1 MRLPRP
7 GGLWHNPDFVK
18 LWAGQT
24 VSVFGSLVS
33 RAALSFT
40 AVLLLGATPRH
51 VALLNAADL
60 VPGLLFGLFAGVW
73 VDRLARRPI
82 LIGCDVGRALLLA
95 SIPVAALWGRLT
107 ITHLAVVAFLGG
119 ALTVLFDVA
128 YAAYLPSLVKSDELV
143 EGNSKLTASA
153 SVAEFGAFSLSGWLV
168 QWVGGPLAALVDAA
182 SFVASALFVGS
193 IRLPEKGEGASPP
206 NNDDLVP
213 GVNLWAQIV
222 EGLQTVWRD
231 PRLRALAL
239 GQSALDLL
247 SHIVGTVYL
256 VFVTKT
262 LGFSPGVLGM
272 IFAVGGVTSL
282 AGALLA
288 GRVTKRFGVGGT
300 LIGGLIVTSI
310 GSLFLPLAPGAT
322 LLGAAFLLMNQV
334 VTDPAW
340 TVFEI
345 NATSLRQAVTP
356 DALRGRVNG
365 TMRVLSLGMA
375 LVGTFAGGV
384 LGETLGVR
392 AALGVGVCG
401 GFVAAVF
408 VFFSPVRS
416 LRAMPSALPS
426 L

>member
-1 MRLPRP
+1 MHLVRP

-24 VSVFGSLVS
+24 VSVFGSLIS
-33 RAALSFT
+33 RAALPFL
-40 AVLLLGATPRH
+40 AVLVLGATPRH

-95 SIPVAALWGRLT
+95 SIPVAAFAGRLT
-107 ITHLAVVAFLGG
+107 ITHLAIVAFLGG
-119 ALTVLFDVA
+119 ALTVFFDVA
-128 YAAYLPSLVKSDELV
+128 YVSYLPSLVEKDELV

-153 SVAEFGAFSLSGWLV
+153 SVAEFGAFSVSGWLV

-193 IRLPEKGEGASPP
+193 IRLPEKREAVREPDDR
-206 NNDDLVP
+206 DDLVP
-213 GVNLWAQIV
+213 GISFRAQIV
-222 EGLQTVWRD
+222 EGLQTVWHD

-282 AGALLA
+282 IGALLA
-288 GRVTKRFGVGGT
+288 GRVTKRFGVGRT
-300 LIGGLIVTSI
+300 LIGGLIVTSV

-322 LLGAAFLLMNQV
+322 LLGAAFLIVNQI

-340 TVFEI
+340 TVYEI

-365 TMRVLSLGMA
+365 TLRVLSLGMA
-375 LVGTFAGGV
+375 LVGTFAGAV

-401 GFVAAVF
+401 GFVAALF
-408 VFFSPVRS
+408 VFFSP
-416 LRAMPSALPS
+416 LRGLREMPVVEKT
-426 L
+426 

>member
-7 GGLWHNPDFVK
+7 GGLWVNPDFVK

-24 VSVFGSLVS
+24 VSVFGSLIS

-51 VALLNAADL
+51 IALLNAADL

-128 YAAYLPSLVKSDELV
+128 YAAYLPSLVQSDELV

-153 SVAEFGAFSLSGWLV
+153 SVAEFGASSLSGWLV

-182 SFVASALFVGS
+182 SFVASALFLGS
-193 IRLPEKGEGASPP
+193 TRLPEKQEMVPGPDV
-206 NNDDLVP
+206 NDDLVL
-213 GVNLWAQIV
+213 GVSLRAQIV
-222 EGLQTVWRD
+222 EGLRTVWHD

-247 SHIVGTVYL
+247 SRIVGTVYL

-282 AGALLA
+282 LGALFA
-288 GRVTKRFGVGGT
+288 GRVTKRFGVGNT

-310 GSLFLPLAPGAT
+310 GSLFSPLAPGAT
-322 LLGAAFLLMNQV
+322 LLGAAFLLLNQV

-365 TMRVLSLGMA
+365 TLRVLSLGMA
-375 LVGTFAGGV
+375 LVGTLAGGV

-401 GFVAAVF
+401 GFVAALF
-408 VFFSPVRS
+408 VFFSPLRS
-416 LRAMPSALPS
+416 LRTMPGGD
-426 L
+426 